1 MRFVTLSVLFLLSTD
16 CFADLKIE
24 IDAKSTNTI
33 VVSGLVN
40 PVVSPDGTVTAD
52 EGSEPIVE
60 PKSQKTLRVVTDAK
74 FVDLTIERLVVVD
87 GRVERQRPN
96 VFPSSVAVPNTFEYV
111 VQGDGEYE
119 VFVSAFGPGIQKA
132 QSTIQLSKPK
142 PKPPKPD
149 DPPKPEPVKSF
160 RVIFVKESGSLMP
173 KDQMAISGAKTV
185 RDYLTQRTTPEG
197 GLAGWRE
204 YDPQQNVANEQA
216 TMKELWTAAKS
227 SITKVPSL
235 VVEKNGKVEIL
246 EYPKNVADALKL
258 LKEYGGQ

>member
-1 MRFVTLSVLFLLSTD
+1 MRFVTLVLLLSTLTTA

-24 IDAKSTNTI
+24 IDAKATNTV

-52 EGSEPIVE
+52 EGSEPVST
-60 PKSQKTLRVVTDAK
+60 PKSQKTLRVITDLK

-87 GRVERQRPN
+87 GKVERQRPN
-96 VFPSSVAVPNTFEYV
+96 VFPSSVANPFEYI

-132 QSTIQLSKPK
+132 QSTIQLGK
-142 PKPPKPD
+142 PKPPKPP

-185 RDYLTQRTTPEG
+185 RDYLTQKTTPEG

-204 YDPQQNVANEQA
+204 YDPQQNVANEQS

-227 SITKVPSL
+227 AITKVPAL

-246 EYPKNVADALKL
+246 EYPKNVADALKI

>member
-1 MRFVTLSVLFLLSTD
+1 MRFLLILVALCSFAVAQEPLSVSVRIESYAEFSSPPRLVGNRAF
-16 CFADLKIE
+16 FAKGTKTADG
-24 IDAKSTNTI
+24 DMGFI
-33 VVSGLVN
+33 VVKGDVDAASVDAFRARLV
-40 PVVSPDGTVTAD
+40 GD
-52 EGSEPIVE
+52 E
-60 PKSQKTLRVVTDAK
+60 VVTESAEVTQIGRKEFAITGTGKYNVHVTGFVATKDAQ
-74 FVDLTIERLVVVD
+74 
-87 GRVERQRPN
+87 G
-96 VFPSSVAVPNTFEYV
+96 NTFLASTKLKAFPITL
-111 VQGDGEYE
+111 GE
-119 VFVSAFGPGIQKA
+119 A
-132 QSTIQLSKPK
+132 K

-149 DPPKPEPVKSF
+149 DPPNPDVKSF
-160 RVIFVKESGSLMP
+160 RVIFVKESGSLMS

-227 SITKVPSL
+227 AITKVPAL

-246 EYPKNVADALKL
+246 EYPKNVADALKI